1 MYMYVHAVGLWRD
14 GELLEVSIE
23 LFISIL
29 QVKVMDH
36 TKLARDGRHLVCV
49 CVGGGG
55 VHEGCCNSL

>member
-1 MYMYVHAVGLWRD
+1 MYVHAVGLWRD

-36 TKLARDGRHLVCV
+36 TKLARDGGHLVCV
-49 CVGGGG
+49 WGRV
-55 VHEGCCNSL
+55 SQQS